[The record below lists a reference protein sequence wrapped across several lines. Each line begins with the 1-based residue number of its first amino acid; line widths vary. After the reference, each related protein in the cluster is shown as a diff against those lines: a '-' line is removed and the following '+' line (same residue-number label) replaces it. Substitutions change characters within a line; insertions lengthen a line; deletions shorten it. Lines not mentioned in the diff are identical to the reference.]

1 VKSPNGAAP
10 SPTEPTCYFDM
21 NLHADHSL
29 RVVVDGTDVQAGRT
43 GECPLEQRE
52 VPAPSRI
59 TLRSF
64 EAGESMTHDG
74 AKLLEILV
82 VRGQLS
88 LNGEALGPASYVRL
102 SPGVSVT
109 FTSTE
114 ASMVYLNE
122 RTPSE
127 PEADSY
133 ALRGADLDW
142 RQGMVPGLKVTSLHQ
157 GLTKHT
163 ALVRWAPETR
173 FNPHTH
179 VGGEEILVLE
189 GVFRD
194 EHGSYPAGTWI
205 RSPHMSNHRPFTGP
219 EGATI
224 LVKVGH
230 LDVA

>member
-1 VKSPNGAAP
+1 
-10 SPTEPTCYFDM
+10 M
-21 NLHADHSL
+21 NLHSDHSL
-29 RVVVDGTDVQAGRT
+29 RIVVDATDLYSGQAGDR
-43 GECPLEQRE
+43 PLEKRA
-52 VPAPSRI
+52 VPTDSRI

-122 RTPSE
+122 RTPTE
-127 PEADSY
+127 PEKDSF
-133 ALRGADLDW
+133 AIRGDKLDW

>member
-1 VKSPNGAAP
+1 M
-10 SPTEPTCYFDM
+10 T
-21 NLHADHSL
+21 LHSDHSL
-29 RVVVDGTDVQAGRT
+29 RVVVDATDLYSGQE
-43 GECPLEQRE
+43 GELALERRI
-52 VPAPSRI
+52 APNESRI
-59 TLRSF
+59 TLRSLKS
-64 EAGESMTHDG
+64 GESMTHDG
-74 AKLLEILV
+74 GKLLEVLV
-82 VRGQLS
+82 VRGLVN
-88 LNGEALGPASYVRL
+88 LNGETLGTASYVRL
-102 SPGVSVT
+102 APGVPAT

-122 RTPSE
+122 RTPTE
-127 PEADSY
+127 PETDSY
-133 ALRGADLDW
+133 ALGGDSLDW

-205 RSPHMSNHRPFTGP
+205 RSPHMSNHRPFTGA

>member
-1 VKSPNGAAP
+1 M
-10 SPTEPTCYFDM
+10 T
-21 NLHADHSL
+21 LHADHSL
-29 RVVVDGTDVQAGRT
+29 RIVVDATDLYTGQAGDR
-43 GECPLEQRE
+43 PLEKRAA
-52 VPAPSRI
+52 PADSRI

-64 EAGESMTHDG
+64 EAGETWSHDG
-74 AKLLEILV
+74 SKLLEVLV
-82 VRGQLS
+82 VRGLLS

-102 SPGVSVT
+102 APGVPAT

-114 ASMVYLNE
+114 ASMIYLNE
-122 RTPSE
+122 RTPTE
-127 PEADSY
+127 PEADSF
-133 ALRGADLDW
+133 AIRGNELDW

-205 RSPHMSNHRPFTGP
+205 RSPHMSNHRPFTGA

-230 LDVA
+230 LDLA

>member
-1 VKSPNGAAP
+1 MTHRS
-10 SPTEPTCYFDM
+10 DQ
-21 NLHADHSL
+21 SL
-29 RVVVDGTDVQAGRT
+29 RIVVDAIDLSAGQAGERQ
-43 GECPLEQRE
+43 LEQRI
-52 VPAPSRI
+52 VPAESRI
-59 TLRSF
+59 SLRSLQ
-64 EAGESMTHDG
+64 AGESMTHDG

-122 RTPSE
+122 RTPTE
-127 PEADSY
+127 PEKDSF
-133 ALRGADLDW
+133 ALRGNELDW

-230 LDVA
+230 LDVT

>member
-1 VKSPNGAAP
+1 
-10 SPTEPTCYFDM
+10 M
-21 NLHADHSL
+21 NLHSDHSL
-29 RVVVDGTDVQAGRT
+29 RIVVDATDLYSGQAGD
-43 GECPLEQRE
+43 CPLEKRAA
-52 VPAPSRI
+52 PADSRI
-59 TLRSF
+59 TLRSLK
-64 EAGESMTHDG
+64 AGESMTHDG
-74 AKLLEILV
+74 SKLLEILV

-102 SPGVSVT
+102 VPGVPAT

-122 RTPSE
+122 RTPTE
-127 PEADSY
+127 PEADSF
-133 ALRGADLDW
+133 AIRGNELDW

>member
-1 VKSPNGAAP
+1 MS
-10 SPTEPTCYFDM
+10 
-21 NLHADHSL
+21 LHSDHSL
-29 RVVVDGTDVQAGRT
+29 RVVVDATDLHSGQE
-43 GECPLEQRE
+43 GELALERRI
-52 VPAPSRI
+52 APNESRI
-59 TLRSF
+59 TLRSLQ
-64 EAGESMTHDG
+64 AGESMTHDG
-74 AKLLEILV
+74 VKLLELLV
-82 VRGQLS
+82 VRGHVS
-88 LNGEALGPASYVRL
+88 LNGETLGPASYVRL
-102 SPGVSVT
+102 APGVPAT
-109 FTSTE
+109 FTSTD

-122 RTPSE
+122 RAPTE
-127 PEADSY
+127 PETDSY
-133 ALRGADLDW
+133 ALGGDSLDW

-205 RSPHMSNHRPFTGP
+205 RSPHMSNHRPFTGA

>member
-1 VKSPNGAAP
+1 
-10 SPTEPTCYFDM
+10 M

-29 RVVVDGTDVQAGRT
+29 RVVVDGTDVQAART

-122 RTPSE
+122 RTPTE
-127 PEADSY
+127 PEKDSF
-133 ALRGADLDW
+133 AIRGNELDW

>member
-1 VKSPNGAAP
+1 
-10 SPTEPTCYFDM
+10 M

-122 RTPSE
+122 RTPTE
-127 PEADSY
+127 PEKDSF
-133 ALRGADLDW
+133 AIRGDKLDW

>member
-1 VKSPNGAAP
+1 M
-10 SPTEPTCYFDM
+10 T
-21 NLHADHSL
+21 LHSDHSL
-29 RVVVDGTDVQAGRT
+29 RVVVDATDLYAGKAGAR
-43 GECPLEQRE
+43 PLEQRA
-52 VPAPSRI
+52 APTDSRI
-59 TLRSF
+59 ILRSLK
-64 EAGESMTHDG
+64 AGESMTHDG
-74 AKLLEILV
+74 VKLLEVLV
-82 VRGQLS
+82 LRGCVS
-88 LNGEALGPASYVRL
+88 LNGEALGPTSYARL
-102 SPGVSVT
+102 APGVSAT
-109 FTSTE
+109 FTSTD

-122 RTPSE
+122 RTPTE
-127 PEADSY
+127 PEKDSY
-133 ALRGADLDW
+133 ALRGDSLDW

-157 GLTKHT
+157 GSTKHT

-194 EHGSYPAGTWI
+194 EYGSYPAGTWI

>member
-1 VKSPNGAAP
+1 MTHHS
-10 SPTEPTCYFDM
+10 
-21 NLHADHSL
+21 DHSL
-29 RVVVDGTDVQAGRT
+29 RIVVDASDLYAGQAGDR
-43 GECPLEQRE
+43 PLEQCAA
-52 VPAPSRI
+52 PAESRI
-59 TLRSF
+59 TLRSLK
-64 EAGESMTHDG
+64 AGESMTHDG
-74 AKLLEILV
+74 GKLLEVLV
-82 VRGQLS
+82 VRGLLS
-88 LNGEALGPASYVRL
+88 LNGEALGPAAYARL
-102 SPGVSVT
+102 APGVSVT
-109 FTSTE
+109 LTSTE

-122 RTPSE
+122 RTPTE
-127 PEADSY
+127 PEKDSY
-133 ALRGADLDW
+133 ALRGDSLDW

>member
-1 VKSPNGAAP
+1 M
-10 SPTEPTCYFDM
+10 T
-21 NLHADHSL
+21 LHSDHSL
-29 RVVVDGTDVQAGRT
+29 RIVVDASDLYAGQAGAR
-43 GECPLEQRE
+43 PLEQRAA
-52 VPAPSRI
+52 PAESRI
-59 TLRSF
+59 TLRSLK
-64 EAGESMTHDG
+64 AGESMTHDG
-74 AKLLEILV
+74 GKLLEVLV
-82 VRGQLS
+82 VRGLLS
-88 LNGEALGPASYVRL
+88 LNGEALGPTSYARL
-102 SPGVSVT
+102 APGVSAT

-122 RTPSE
+122 RTPVE

-133 ALRGADLDW
+133 ALRGDSLDW

-194 EHGSYPAGTWI
+194 EYGSYPAGTWI
-205 RSPHMSNHRPFTGP
+205 RSPHLSNHRPFTGP

>member
-1 VKSPNGAAP
+1 
-10 SPTEPTCYFDM
+10 M

-122 RTPSE
+122 RTPTE
-127 PEADSY
+127 PEKDSF
-133 ALRGADLDW
+133 ALRGNELDW

>member
-1 VKSPNGAAP
+1 M
-10 SPTEPTCYFDM
+10 TH
-21 NLHADHSL
+21 HADHSL
-29 RVVVDGTDVQAGRT
+29 RIVVDATDLYSGQAGER
-43 GECPLEQRE
+43 PLEQRV
-52 VPAPSRI
+52 VPSESRI
-59 TLRSF
+59 TLRSLK
-64 EAGESMTHDG
+64 AGESMTHDG
-74 AKLLEILV
+74 GKLLEVLV
-82 VRGQLS
+82 VRGLLN
-88 LNGEALGPASYVRL
+88 LNGETLGPTSYARL
-102 SPGVSVT
+102 APGVSAT

-122 RTPSE
+122 RTPTE
-127 PEADSY
+127 PEKDSY
-133 ALRGADLDW
+133 ALRGEELDW

-205 RSPHMSNHRPFTGP
+205 RSPHMSNHRPFTGA

>member
-1 VKSPNGAAP
+1 MS
-10 SPTEPTCYFDM
+10 
-21 NLHADHSL
+21 LHSDHSL
-29 RVVVDGTDVQAGRT
+29 RVVVEANDLLAGQT
-43 GECPLEQRE
+43 GELALERRI
-52 VPAPSRI
+52 APTDSRI
-59 TLRSF
+59 ILRSLQ
-64 EAGESMTHDG
+64 AGESMTHDG
-74 AKLLEILV
+74 GKLLEVLV
-82 VRGQLS
+82 VRGLLS
-88 LNGEALGPASYVRL
+88 LNGETLGPSSYVRL
-102 SPGVSVT
+102 APGVPAT

-114 ASMVYLNE
+114 PGMLYLNE
-122 RTPSE
+122 RTPTE
-127 PEADSY
+127 PETDSY

-205 RSPHMSNHRPFTGP
+205 RSPHMSNHRPFTGT

>member
-1 VKSPNGAAP
+1 MAQSAHRLKQPI
-10 SPTEPTCYFDM
+10 YFDM
-21 NLHADHSL
+21 THHSDHSL
-29 RVVVDGTDVQAGRT
+29 RIVVDATDLYAGQAGER
-43 GECPLEQRE
+43 PLEQRD
-52 VPAPSRI
+52 VPADSRI
-59 TLRSF
+59 TLRSLK
-64 EAGESMTHDG
+64 AGESLTHDG

-82 VRGQLS
+82 VRGLLN
-88 LNGEALGPASYVRL
+88 LNGEALGPASYARL
-102 SPGVSVT
+102 APGVSAT

-122 RTPSE
+122 RTPTE
-127 PEADSY
+127 PEADSF
-133 ALRGADLDW
+133 ALRGDSLDW

>member
-1 VKSPNGAAP
+1 M
-10 SPTEPTCYFDM
+10 T
-21 NLHADHSL
+21 LHSDHSL
-29 RVVVDGTDVQAGRT
+29 RIVVDATDLYAGQAGER
-43 GECPLEQRE
+43 PLEQRFA
-52 VPAPSRI
+52 PAENRI
-59 TLRSF
+59 TLRSLK
-64 EAGESMTHDG
+64 AGESMTHDG
-74 AKLLEILV
+74 GKLLEVLV
-82 VRGQLS
+82 VRGLLN
-88 LNGEALGPASYVRL
+88 LNGEALGPASYARL
-102 SPGVSVT
+102 APGVSAT

-122 RTPSE
+122 RTPTE
-127 PEADSY
+127 PEKDSY
-133 ALRGADLDW
+133 ALRGEELDW

-194 EHGSYPAGTWI
+194 EHGSYPAGSWI

>member
-1 VKSPNGAAP
+1 M
-10 SPTEPTCYFDM
+10 T
-21 NLHADHSL
+21 LHSDHSI
-29 RVVVDGTDVQAGRT
+29 RVVVDATDLHAGQAGER
-43 GECPLEQRE
+43 PLELRTASAE
-52 VPAPSRI
+52 SRI
-59 TLRSF
+59 TLRSL
-64 EAGESMTHDG
+64 EAGATWTHDG
-74 AKLLEILV
+74 KHLLEVLV
-82 VRGQLS
+82 VRGLLS
-88 LNGEALGPASYVRL
+88 LNGENLGSSSYVRL
-102 SPGVSVT
+102 APGVPTT

-114 ASMVYLNE
+114 ASMIYLNE
-122 RTPSE
+122 RTPTE
-127 PEADSY
+127 PEKESY
-133 ALRGADLDW
+133 ALRGDALDW

-205 RSPHMSNHRPFTGP
+205 RSPHMSNHRPFTGA

>member
-1 VKSPNGAAP
+1 
-10 SPTEPTCYFDM
+10 M

-102 SPGVSVT
+102 APGVSAT
-109 FTSTE
+109 FTAAE

-127 PEADSY
+127 PETDSY
-133 ALRGADLDW
+133 ALRGAELDW

>member
-1 VKSPNGAAP
+1 M
-10 SPTEPTCYFDM
+10 T
-21 NLHADHSL
+21 LHSDHSL
-29 RVVVDGTDVQAGRT
+29 RIVVDATDLYAGQP
-43 GECPLEQRE
+43 GERPVEQRA
-52 VPAPSRI
+52 VPTDSRI
-59 TLRSF
+59 TLRSLQ
-64 EAGESMTHDG
+64 AGESMTHDG

-122 RTPSE
+122 RTPTE
-127 PEADSY
+127 PEKDSF
-133 ALRGADLDW
+133 ALRGNELDW

>member
-1 VKSPNGAAP
+1 M
-10 SPTEPTCYFDM
+10 T
-21 NLHADHSL
+21 LHADHSL
-29 RVVVDGTDVQAGRT
+29 RIVVDATDLQAGRT
-43 GECPLEQRE
+43 GECPLEQRI
-52 VPAPSRI
+52 VPAESRI
-59 TLRSF
+59 SLRSLQ
-64 EAGESMTHDG
+64 AGESMTHDG

-88 LNGEALGPASYVRL
+88 LNGEDLGPASYARL
-102 SPGVSVT
+102 APGVSAT
-109 FTSTE
+109 FTAAE

-122 RTPSE
+122 RTPTE
-127 PEADSY
+127 PETDSY

-194 EHGSYPAGTWI
+194 EHGCYPAGTWI

>member
-1 VKSPNGAAP
+1 M
-10 SPTEPTCYFDM
+10 T
-21 NLHADHSL
+21 LHSDHSI
-29 RVVVDGTDVQAGRT
+29 RIVVDATDLYSGQAGVH
-43 GECPLEQRE
+43 PLEQRAA
-52 VPAPSRI
+52 PAESRI
-59 TLRSF
+59 TLRSLK
-64 EAGESMTHDG
+64 AGESMTHDG
-74 AKLLEILV
+74 GKLLEVLV
-82 VRGQLS
+82 LRGCVS
-88 LNGEALGPASYVRL
+88 LNGEALGPASYARL
-102 SPGVSVT
+102 APGVSAT

-122 RTPSE
+122 RTPTE
-127 PEADSY
+127 PEKDSY
-133 ALRGADLDW
+133 ALRGDALDW

-189 GVFRD
+189 GTFRD

-205 RSPHMSNHRPFTGP
+205 RSPHMSNHRPFTGS

>member
-1 VKSPNGAAP
+1 
-10 SPTEPTCYFDM
+10 M

-29 RVVVDGTDVQAGRT
+29 RIVVDATDLHAGQT
-43 GECPLEQRE
+43 GERALEQRDA
-52 VPAPSRI
+52 PADSRI

-64 EAGESMTHDG
+64 AAGASWTHDG
-74 AKLLEILV
+74 GKLLEVLV
-82 VRGQLS
+82 VRGLVK
-88 LNGEALGPASYVRL
+88 LNGEDLGPASFARL
-102 SPGVSVT
+102 GPGVSAT
-109 FTSTE
+109 FTAAE

-122 RTPSE
+122 RMPSE
-127 PEADSY
+127 PETDSY

-179 VGGEEILVLE
+179 VGGEEILVLD

>member
-1 VKSPNGAAP
+1 M
-10 SPTEPTCYFDM
+10 T
-21 NLHADHSL
+21 LHSDHSL
-29 RVVVDGTDVQAGRT
+29 RIVVDATDLQAGQT
-43 GECPLEQRE
+43 GERSLEER
-52 VPAPSRI
+52 PAPSESRI
-59 TLRSF
+59 SLRSLK
-64 EAGESMTHDG
+64 AGEAWTHDG
-74 AKLLEILV
+74 SKLLEVLV
-82 VRGQLS
+82 VRGHLS
-88 LNGEALGPASYVRL
+88 LGGEILGPTSYARL
-102 SPGVSVT
+102 APGVTAS
-109 FTSTE
+109 FEATE

-122 RTPSE
+122 RTPTE
-127 PEADSY
+127 PEKDSY
-133 ALRGADLDW
+133 ALRGEELDW

-157 GLTKHT
+157 GLIKHT

-179 VGGEEILVLE
+179 VGGEEILVLS

-230 LDVA
+230 LDVP

>member
-1 VKSPNGAAP
+1 M
-10 SPTEPTCYFDM
+10 T
-21 NLHADHSL
+21 LHADHSL
-29 RVVVDGTDVQAGRT
+29 RIVVDATDLHAGLM
-43 GECPLEQRE
+43 GERALEQRIT
-52 VPAPSRI
+52 PANSRI
-59 TLRSF
+59 TLRSLK
-64 EAGESMTHDG
+64 AGETLTHDG

-82 VRGQLS
+82 VRGLLK
-88 LNGEALGPASYVRL
+88 LNGEDLGSASYARL
-102 SPGVSVT
+102 APGVSAT
-109 FTSTE
+109 FTAAQ

-122 RTPSE
+122 RTPTE
-127 PEADSY
+127 PEKDSY
-133 ALRGADLDW
+133 ALHGDELDW

-205 RSPHMSNHRPFTGP
+205 RSPHMSNHRPFTGS

>member
-1 VKSPNGAAP
+1 M
-10 SPTEPTCYFDM
+10 T
-21 NLHADHSL
+21 LHSDHSL
-29 RVVVDGTDVQAGRT
+29 RVVVDATDLYAGQT
-43 GECPLEQRE
+43 GERPLEQR
-52 VPAPSRI
+52 VAPAESQI
-59 TLRSF
+59 TLRSLK
-64 EAGESMTHDG
+64 AGESMTHDG
-74 AKLLEILV
+74 GMLLEVLV
-82 VRGQLS
+82 VRGLLS
-88 LNGEALGPASYVRL
+88 LNGEALGPASYARL
-102 SPGVSVT
+102 APGVSAT

-122 RTPSE
+122 RTPTE
-127 PEADSY
+127 PEKDSY
-133 ALRGADLDW
+133 ALRGDTLDW
-142 RQGMVPGLKVTSLHQ
+142 RQGMVPGLKVASLHQ
-157 GLTKHT
+157 EPTRHT

-194 EHGSYPAGTWI
+194 EHGAYPAGTWI
-205 RSPHMSNHRPFTGP
+205 RSPHLSNHRPFTGP

>member
-1 VKSPNGAAP
+1 MTHHS
-10 SPTEPTCYFDM
+10 
-21 NLHADHSL
+21 DHSL
-29 RVVVDGTDVQAGRT
+29 RIVVDATDLYAGQAGER
-43 GECPLEQRE
+43 PLEQRA
-52 VPAPSRI
+52 VPTDSRI
-59 TLRSF
+59 TLRSLK
-64 EAGESMTHDG
+64 AGESMTHDG
-74 AKLLEILV
+74 IKLLEVLV
-82 VRGQLS
+82 LRGRVS
-88 LNGEALGPASYVRL
+88 INGEALGPASYVRL
-102 SPGVSVT
+102 APSVAAT

-122 RTPSE
+122 RTPTE
-127 PEADSY
+127 PEKDSY
-133 ALRGADLDW
+133 ALRGDSLDW

-230 LDVA
+230 LDVP

>member
-1 VKSPNGAAP
+1 
-10 SPTEPTCYFDM
+10 M
-21 NLHADHSL
+21 LLHSDHSL
-29 RVVVDGTDVQAGRT
+29 RIVVDATDLYAGQAGER
-43 GECPLEQRE
+43 PLEQRIA
-52 VPAPSRI
+52 PAENRI
-59 TLRSF
+59 SLRSLK
-64 EAGESMTHDG
+64 AGESLTHDG

-82 VRGQLS
+82 VRGLLN
-88 LNGEALGPASYVRL
+88 LNGEALGPASYARL
-102 SPGVSVT
+102 APGVSAT

-122 RTPSE
+122 RTPTE
-127 PEADSY
+127 PEKDSY
-133 ALRGADLDW
+133 ALRGEELDW

>member
-1 VKSPNGAAP
+1 MTHHS
-10 SPTEPTCYFDM
+10 
-21 NLHADHSL
+21 DHSL
-29 RVVVDGTDVQAGRT
+29 RIVVDATDLYAGQAGER
-43 GECPLEQRE
+43 PLEQRD
-52 VPAPSRI
+52 VPADSRI
-59 TLRSF
+59 TLRSLK
-64 EAGESMTHDG
+64 AGESMTYDG
-74 AKLLEILV
+74 VKLLEVLV
-82 VRGQLS
+82 VRGRVS
-88 LNGEALGPASYVRL
+88 LNGEDLGPTSYARL
-102 SPGVSVT
+102 APGVSAT

-122 RTPSE
+122 RTPTE
-127 PEADSY
+127 PEADSF
-133 ALRGADLDW
+133 ALRGDSLDW

>member
-1 VKSPNGAAP
+1 M
-10 SPTEPTCYFDM
+10 T
-21 NLHADHSL
+21 LHADHSL
-29 RVVVDGTDVQAGRT
+29 RIVVDATDLHAGLT
-43 GECPLEQRE
+43 GERALEQRTGPTE
-52 VPAPSRI
+52 SRI
-59 TLRSF
+59 TLRF
-64 EAGESMTHDG
+64 LKAGEAWTHDG
-74 AKLLEILV
+74 GKLLEVLV
-82 VRGQLS
+82 VRGRLS
-88 LNGEALGPASYVRL
+88 LNGEALGPASYARL
-102 SPGVSVT
+102 APGEAAA
-109 FTSTE
+109 FEATE
-114 ASMVYLNE
+114 ASLVYLNE
-122 RTPSE
+122 RMPTE
-127 PEADSY
+127 PEKDSY
-133 ALRGADLDW
+133 ALRGEELDW

-179 VGGEEILVLE
+179 VGGEEILVLS

-230 LDVA
+230 LDVP

>member
-1 VKSPNGAAP
+1 M
-10 SPTEPTCYFDM
+10 T
-21 NLHADHSL
+21 LHSDHSL
-29 RVVVDGTDVQAGRT
+29 RVVVDATDLYSGQEGDR
-43 GECPLEQRE
+43 PLERRI
-52 VPAPSRI
+52 APNESRI
-59 TLRSF
+59 TLRSLKS
-64 EAGESMTHDG
+64 GESMTHDG
-74 AKLLEILV
+74 GKLLEVLV
-82 VRGQLS
+82 VRGHVS
-88 LNGEALGPASYVRL
+88 LNGETLGPASYVRL
-102 SPGVSVT
+102 APGVPAT

-122 RTPSE
+122 RAPTE
-127 PEADSY
+127 PETDSY
-133 ALRGADLDW
+133 ALGGDSLDW
-142 RQGMVPGLKVTSLHQ
+142 RQGMVLGLKVTSLHQ

-205 RSPHMSNHRPFTGP
+205 RSPHMSNHRPFTGA

>member
-1 VKSPNGAAP
+1 
-10 SPTEPTCYFDM
+10 M
-21 NLHADHSL
+21 NLHSDHSL
-29 RVVVDGTDVQAGRT
+29 RVVVDGTDLQAGRV
-43 GECPLEQRE
+43 GECSLEQRA
-52 VPAPSRI
+52 VPTDSRI
-59 TLRSF
+59 TLRSL
-64 EAGESMTHDG
+64 EAGATWTHDG
-74 AKLLEILV
+74 VKLLEVLV

-88 LNGEALGPASYVRL
+88 LNGEALGPTSYVRL
-102 SPGVSVT
+102 APGIPAI
-109 FTSTE
+109 FTSTDT
-114 ASMVYLNE
+114 SMVYLNE
-122 RTPSE
+122 RTPTE
-127 PEADSY
+127 PEKDSY
-133 ALRGADLDW
+133 ALRGDSLDW

-179 VGGEEILVLE
+179 VGGEEILVLA

>member
-1 VKSPNGAAP
+1 
-10 SPTEPTCYFDM
+10 M
-21 NLHADHSL
+21 NRHADHSL
-29 RVVVDGTDVQAGRT
+29 RIVVDATDLQAGRA
-43 GECPLEQRE
+43 GECPLEQRD
-52 VPAPSRI
+52 VPTDSRI
-59 TLRSF
+59 TLRSLT
-64 EAGESMTHDG
+64 AGESMTHDG
-74 AKLLEILV
+74 VKLLEVLV
-82 VRGQLS
+82 VRGLLS
-88 LNGEALGPASYVRL
+88 LNGEALGPASYARL
-102 SPGVSVT
+102 APGVPAT
-109 FTSTE
+109 FTSTL

-122 RTPSE
+122 RTPTE

-189 GVFRD
+189 GIFCD

-205 RSPHMSNHRPFTGP
+205 RSPHMSNHRPFTGA

>member
-1 VKSPNGAAP
+1 M
-10 SPTEPTCYFDM
+10 T
-21 NLHADHSL
+21 LHADHSL
-29 RVVVDGTDVQAGRT
+29 RIVVDATDLYAGQAGERA
-43 GECPLEQRE
+43 LEQRA
-52 VPAPSRI
+52 VPTDSRI
-59 TLRSF
+59 TLRSLK
-64 EAGESMTHDG
+64 AGESMTHDG

-122 RTPSE
+122 RTPTE
-127 PEADSY
+127 PEKDSF
-133 ALRGADLDW
+133 ALRGNELDW

>member
-1 VKSPNGAAP
+1 M
-10 SPTEPTCYFDM
+10 T
-21 NLHADHSL
+21 LHADHSL
-29 RVVVDGTDVQAGRT
+29 RIVVDATDLHAGLT
-43 GECPLEQRE
+43 GERALEQRV
-52 VPAPSRI
+52 VPSESRI
-59 TLRSF
+59 TLRSLK
-64 EAGESMTHDG
+64 AGEILTHDG

-82 VRGQLS
+82 VRGLLN
-88 LNGEALGPASYVRL
+88 LNGETLGSASYVRL
-102 SPGVSVT
+102 APSVSVT
-109 FTSTE
+109 FTATE
-114 ASMVYLNE
+114 ASLVYLNE
-122 RTPSE
+122 RTPTE
-127 PEADSY
+127 PEKDSY
-133 ALRGADLDW
+133 ALRGDQLDW